1 MISIIDKRATGK
13 TSQLMLLAKEQD
25 GIIVCNNPKPY
36 EQKAIYGYGLTGI
49 TFISYQEYLEDL
61 TKGHHSKYFG
71 KKIFIDEIELFLD
84 CISKNS
90 IKGYTL
96 SKED

>member
-49 TFISYQEYLEDL
+49 TFIECRTTDKHAGKISF
-61 TKGHHSKYFG
+61 TFG
-71 KKIFIDEIELFLD
+71 
-84 CISKNS
+84 
-90 IKGYTL
+90 
-96 SKED
+96 